1 MHVKEALVI
10 ALRSMSTGRLRTALT
25 MLGVIVGVTAVIVLV
40 GLGDG
45 LRSGYNQ
52 SFGQLSS
59 GITIGKTTVAIP
71 GGNSARELTDSDVV
85 ALDKDRD
92 PSVISTV
99 VPLVNGTG
107 NMRNGSRQYL
117 ANVIGSSAQDYLQI
131 RNRQLE
137 AGSLF
142 TEEQYRAKARVV
154 VLAPKLVNALFGGSD
169 QAAIGSNVQIGRFTF
184 RVIGVLSAAGDQ
196 DDIAL
201 MPLSA
206 ARTFLFGGS
215 GIDNLTGIGVMATGT
230 GQVAAAIDE
239 VDAILDRQHQIKEP
253 GARDYTTVA
262 LINQLEQTDR
272 LLNLLTWF
280 TVAVAGISL
289 FVGALGLANIML
301 VTVTERTS
309 EIGIRKAIGARRS
322 AILKQF
328 LIESVAIAGIG
339 GLVGVV
345 LGIGLTL
352 IGHQLLPRF
361 APQYGPPEVS
371 VDAVGIAF
379 LVSLVI
385 GLVAGIYPARRAAMM
400 HPIDALRY

>member
-117 ANVIGSSAQDYLQI
+117 ASVIGSSAQGYLQI

-154 VLAPKLVNALFGGSD
+154 VLAPKLVNA
-169 QAAIGSNVQIGRFTF
+169 
-184 RVIGVLSAAGDQ
+184 
-196 DDIAL
+196 
-201 MPLSA
+201 
-206 ARTFLFGGS
+206 
-215 GIDNLTGIGVMATGT
+215 
-230 GQVAAAIDE
+230 
-239 VDAILDRQHQIKEP
+239 
-253 GARDYTTVA
+253 
-262 LINQLEQTDR
+262 
-272 LLNLLTWF
+272 
-280 TVAVAGISL
+280 
-289 FVGALGLANIML
+289 
-301 VTVTERTS
+301 
-309 EIGIRKAIGARRS
+309 
-322 AILKQF
+322 
-328 LIESVAIAGIG
+328 
-339 GLVGVV
+339 
-345 LGIGLTL
+345 
-352 IGHQLLPRF
+352 
-361 APQYGPPEVS
+361 
-371 VDAVGIAF
+371 
-379 LVSLVI
+379 
-385 GLVAGIYPARRAAMM
+385 
-400 HPIDALRY
+400 